1 MIRELFVLCC
11 LIVSTTTAPIP
22 QTHPLVG
29 VWDVDVVAGHK
40 TAPDGTTSPIPSKG
54 VFTFS
59 QEGDSL
65 VLSMMVALSP
75 TRDPIRLAAKATA
88 DTVIFVRDSKAITA
102 ENFVLG
108 SKPMRSTYR
117 FVAVS
122 DSLFG
127 IVTRSLDAANDPAAG
142 TSPITGTRRATKP

>member
-1 MIRELFVLCC
+1 MIRELFVFCC
-11 LIVSTTTAPIP
+11 LFAGVSTGPVQ
-22 QTHPLVG
+22 QTHPLIG

-40 TAPDGTTSPIPSKG
+40 TAPDGTTSPILSKG

-59 QEGDSL
+59 QQGDSL
-65 VLSMMVALSP
+65 VLSMMVALTP
-75 TRDPIRLAAKATA
+75 NRDPIRLAAKATS

-108 SKPMRSTYR
+108 SKPMRSTFR
-117 FVAVS
+117 FVAKT
-122 DSLFG
+122 DSLHG
-127 IVTRSLDAANDPAAG
+127 NVTRSLDSADDPAAG